1 MQSALLELWAGP
13 PPPPPRRVTTDPLSS
28 HLHELQGYHTMSKQ
42 CWLVPESALF
52 AKGSLHLRVTCTD
65 VLFGLQSFFMQMWVT
80 RRGFLSHTDVPFLF
94 KMMVVAACCTAIKP
108 LSSSSRL
115 KEACSYLTLTLS
127 WGAFH
132 SQVVHVSL
140 HKDTTG
146 AQSKE
151 NCFYVDFSEWLLQTH
166 YCSVF
171 KMHLCK
177 YLF

>member
-28 HLHELQGYHTMSKQ
+28 HLHELQGYHTMRGNSCRSQHCLLKVHFTSESHVQ
-42 CWLVPESALF
+42 MFCLVCRA
-52 AKGSLHLRVTCTD
+52 
-65 VLFGLQSFFMQMWVT
+65 FFMQMWVT

-127 WGAFH
+127 WGAFP

-140 HKDTTG
+140 HKDMTG

>member
-1 MQSALLELWAGP
+1 MSAVSSIRAVSWPSSSSPSSCYHWSTLISSSWAAGLP
-13 PPPPPRRVTTDPLSS
+13 HD
-28 HLHELQGYHTMSKQ
+28 EGK
-42 CWLVPESALF
+42 LVPESALF

-127 WGAFH
+127 WGAFP
-132 SQVVHVSL
+132 SQVVDVSL